1 MKYSSRIRAVVLR
14 YVWIVCIAA
23 LAGCGNAFTPAED
36 AELGRQMHEEIAS
49 QPGQYPMLNDATIR
63 NYVQNITNRILQS
76 PEIKYRSVFPYNV
89 HIINDAQTVNAFCTP
104 GGYIYVYT
112 GLMKTVDNEATLA
125 GVLGHEI
132 AHAELRHSTE
142 RITKA
147 YNAQIVLSII
157 LGKNPSML
165 EEIVANLF
173 TGLALLK
180 NSRDDESEADEYS
193 FRYLRSTQWYP
204 GAIIYFFQEASQGSR
219 MSSFEEFFSTHPSPP
234 DRIRTMEQRLR
245 EANIPQPS
253 EAQLNA
259 RGYMQIKRQL
269 P

>member
-1 MKYSSRIRAVVLR
+1 
-14 YVWIVCIAA
+14 
-23 LAGCGNAFTPAED
+23 
-36 AELGRQMHEEIAS
+36 
-49 QPGQYPMLNDATIR
+49 
-63 NYVQNITNRILQS
+63 
-76 PEIKYRSVFPYNV
+76 
-89 HIINDAQTVNAFCTP
+89 
-104 GGYIYVYT
+104 
-112 GLMKTVDNEATLA
+112 
-125 GVLGHEI
+125 
-132 AHAELRHSTE
+132 
-142 RITKA
+142 
-147 YNAQIVLSII
+147 
-157 LGKNPSML
+157 

-204 GAIIYFFQEASQGSR
+204 GAIIYFFQEASQGDR

-234 DRIRTMEQRLR
+234 GRIQTMEQRLR